1 MRNDK
6 NENSTPLSLKI
17 TLGVVI
23 AIAAAV
29 IGSLIFINGR
39 QRNMTFRSR
48 YTYVREMALHSTDSM
63 ELEDEARSWFDSFI
77 GQHTGTFVPPD
88 VRLKDLRVE
97 DISVIDP
104 DEGIVRIYFSAI
116 PAADNPDY
124 FSDWNPRFV
133 NGRMYC
139 DWAVKF
145 GIKTTED
152 KNDGIYV
159 ISIADNS
166 NYVPDEKPADPDNPD
181 DPGDSDD
188 YADDFVQYRIR
199 SSSLEISFDG
209 GETYSAVPV
218 AIKNL
223 MLSDDDTSVLESGSY
238 VLSQA
243 VSAFLTGGAT
253 INGEKV
259 PVSVIY
265 SQDQGESWVT
275 TPIDQIFDVSKT
287 YIKMFNENDG
297 VMVIAY
303 AKAGEQEFSKIY
315 RTRDGCET
323 WETVGNGPENFALK
337 GVLLTDPDTAFF
349 TYHYNENVK
358 NNLRVS
364 HDGGK
369 TFTEVTWPE
378 GKFDENTEN
387 KDLKWSDVFKEATVP
402 VQEPN
407 GNLVVYLTQ
416 GDGGTYM
423 GGQAAAKYVSADNGN
438 TWNFAEIVQSR

>member
-1 MRNDK
+1 MRNNK

-23 AIAAAV
+23 AIAAVV
-29 IGSLIFINGR
+29 IGSLIFVNGR
-39 QRNMTFRSR
+39 QRNMSFRSR

-63 ELEDEARSWFDSFI
+63 ELGDEARYWFDSFI

-88 VRLKDLRVE
+88 VRLKDLSVE

-152 KNDGIYV
+152 QSDGIYV

-166 NYVPDEKPADPDNPD
+166 NYVPEVKPDDPDNPENHD
-181 DPGDSDD
+181 N

-199 SSSLEISFDG
+199 SSNLEVSFDG
-209 GETYSAVPV
+209 GDSFVTVPV

-223 MLSDDDTSVLESGSY
+223 MLSNDDTSVLEPGSY

-243 VSAFLTGGAT
+243 VIAFLTGGAT

-287 YIKMFNENDG
+287 YMKLFDENEG
-297 VMVIAY
+297 MMVIAY
-303 AKAGEQEFSKIY
+303 AEAGEQEFSKIY
-315 RTRDGCET
+315 RTIDGCET
-323 WETVGNGPENFALK
+323 WETIGNGPENYALK
-337 GVLLTDPDTAFF
+337 GVMFTDPDTVFF
-349 TYHYNENVK
+349 TYHYNEKVK
-358 NNLRVS
+358 NNLRIS

-378 GKFDENTEN
+378 GKFDNNTDN

-402 VQEPN
+402 VQDSN

-416 GDGGTYM
+416 GSGGSYM
-423 GGQAAAKYVSADNGN
+423 GGQAAAKYISADNGN

>member
-1 MRNDK
+1 
-6 NENSTPLSLKI
+6 
-17 TLGVVI
+17 
-23 AIAAAV
+23 
-29 IGSLIFINGR
+29 
-39 QRNMTFRSR
+39 
-48 YTYVREMALHSTDSM
+48 
-63 ELEDEARSWFDSFI
+63 
-77 GQHTGTFVPPD
+77 
-88 VRLKDLRVE
+88 
-97 DISVIDP
+97 
-104 DEGIVRIYFSAI
+104 
-116 PAADNPDY
+116 
-124 FSDWNPRFV
+124 
-133 NGRMYC
+133 MYC

-152 KNDGIYV
+152 QSDGIYV

-166 NYVPDEKPADPDNPD
+166 NYVPEVKPDDPDNPENHD
-181 DPGDSDD
+181 N

-199 SSSLEISFDG
+199 SSNLEVSFDG
-209 GETYSAVPV
+209 GDSFVTVPV

-223 MLSDDDTSVLESGSY
+223 MLSNDDTSVLEPGSY

-243 VSAFLTGGAT
+243 VIAFLTGGAT

-287 YIKMFNENDG
+287 YMKLFDENEG
-297 VMVIAY
+297 MMVIAY
-303 AKAGEQEFSKIY
+303 AEAGEQEFSKIY
-315 RTRDGCET
+315 RTIDGCET
-323 WETVGNGPENFALK
+323 WETIGNGPENYALK
-337 GVLLTDPDTAFF
+337 GVMFTDPDTVFF
-349 TYHYNENVK
+349 TYHYNEKVK
-358 NNLRVS
+358 NNLRIS

-378 GKFDENTEN
+378 GKFDNNTDN

-402 VQEPN
+402 VQDSN

-416 GDGGTYM
+416 GSGGSYM
-423 GGQAAAKYVSADNGN
+423 GGQAAAKYISADNGN